1 MNTFFDPDKHQYFID
16 DRPVPSVTQI
26 IHAILGDAI
35 WYASDFYLG
44 RGSAVHMCMAL
55 IAQGKSFKN
64 DPQIDGQVAAGRL
77 FFQEINPE
85 VLEVEA
91 VDFCE
96 QLMFG
101 MTLDLRCRIGGREV
115 IVDYKGQINEV
126 GEIQVGGYSLK
137 RNNKWGMIVA
147 LQENGRYKCGP
158 MFKAD
163 RKREEFHALRS
174 TYSIRQRLGLSVE
187 TEGMKQEREGAV

>member
-1 MNTFFDPDKHQYFID
+1 MNTFTPSTHSYEIAG
-16 DRPVPSVTQI
+16 RPVPSVTQV
-26 IHAILGDAI
+26 IHAVLGDAI

-44 RGSAVHMCMAL
+44 RGQAVHACAAL
-55 IAQGKSFKN
+55 IAQGKSFSN
-64 DPQIDGQVAAGRL
+64 DPQIDGQVAACRL
-77 FFQEINPE
+77 FFQEVKPE

-91 VDFCE
+91 TDFCE

-101 MTLDLRCRIGGREV
+101 MTLDLRCRIDGREV
-115 IVDYKGQINEV
+115 IVDYKGQVNEV

-147 LQENGRYKCGP
+147 LQENGRYKCGE

-163 RKREEFHALRS
+163 RKRNEFHALL
-174 TYSIRQRLGLSVE
+174 TTQNIRKRLGQDE
-187 TEGMKQEREGAV
+187 PGYAKE